1 MSIRLPPVAV
11 ARVLVTLLVLASI
24 VHARPALT
32 TETGKPVAVDPG
44 YCQDPMILDAFDGM
58 TIVAWRRRA
67 MHAVLLDQSG
77 AAAVGWPSGGIR
89 IPQDSL
95 WRVFEPRTLKLSDDA
110 VALFWTGVY
119 DENGDDDAY
128 VAWFSRT
135 AAVPPSP
142 AEILI
147 DSVTARV
154 GDQVALAVL
163 RQDESHAIVALSDK
177 SSGRF
182 QCLIKQAGLPGA
194 TTTGWPTGGVT
205 IADSIAVY
213 PVSACAD
220 DSAGC
225 FVLTLHEHTCSRPPP
240 PTVSPPCPA
249 DLRLFHLLPDGTL
262 DPAWPEA
269 GVLVTAAPGWDQQG
283 TVVSDRQGGA
293 YVAWYRAHPDSLIIL
308 AQHYGRDGLS
318 MKGWAPGGNQYPPT
332 YLTDLLYFEGVATS
346 ASGELVLLLSNYSR
360 PLLVAVR
367 PDGSLVPGWSATG
380 AFLTGGPNDGS
391 SWKSAAYQIDVTA
404 ADEIIVVDT
413 KHHPAWADGD
423 DVWGFAFSMHGS
435 ALPGWQTWGIPICS
449 TQGEQWQPTLALSA
463 NGTFK
468 VAWLDSRDVSPLP
481 DTSPYVFFDHFNVS
495 DGTVPTLATARLS
508 GHLVEGQL
516 LRASWSVA
524 DGGAYEVSALRAVDD
539 AEFSPCA
546 ALERSGEHELT
557 LTDSLPAIFSR
568 ASYVLAR
575 MVDGS
580 SHPISD
586 TLVIRSRRDTKGLAI
601 RCPSPQ
607 YGSAL
612 LLELDA
618 GVAADA
624 IEVAVFDVAG
634 RRVHEAQLRHPGVG
648 ANRLTLDI
656 ATVRQGLYF
665 VRVSDSDGRRA
676 STQVVRLK

>member
-1 MSIRLPPVAV
+1 MRRTFAFLAAVLAVDACAV
-11 ARVLVTLLVLASI
+11 A

-32 TETGKPVAVDPG
+32 TDAGKPVAVDPG

-77 AAAVGWPSGGIR
+77 AAGVGWPIGGVR

-95 WRVFEPRTLKLSDDA
+95 WRVFEPRALRLSDDA
-110 VALFWTGVY
+110 VALVWTGVY

-128 VAWFSRT
+128 VAWLSRT
-135 AAVPPSP
+135 GVDPPGP

-147 DSVTARV
+147 DSVTARA
-154 GDQVALAVL
+154 GDQVALAVI
-163 RQDESHAIVALSDK
+163 RQDDSHAIVALSDK
-177 SSGRF
+177 SSGRL

-194 TTTGWPTGGVT
+194 TSTGWPSGGIT
-205 IADSIAVY
+205 LADSIAVF

-225 FVLTLHEHTCSRPPP
+225 FVLTMHRHSCSRPPP

-249 DLRLFHLLPDGTL
+249 ELRLFHLLPDGEP
-262 DPAWPEA
+262 DPAWPIA
-269 GVLVTAAPGWDQQG
+269 GVLVTNTPGWDQQG

-293 YVAWYRAHPDSLIIL
+293 YVAWYRSHPDSLIIL

-318 MKGWAPGGNQYPPT
+318 MTGWNVDGNQYPPN
-332 YLTDLLYFEGVATS
+332 YLTDLLYLEGVTTS
-346 ASGELVLLLSNYSR
+346 ASGELVLLLSNFSQ

-367 PDGSLVPGWSATG
+367 PDGSLMPGWPATG

-391 SWKSAAYQIDVTA
+391 TWRSAQYRMALTP
-404 ADEIIVVDT
+404 ADEIIVVGT
-413 KHHPAWADGD
+413 RFRPASPEGD
-423 DVWGFAFSMHGS
+423 DIWGFAFAMSGS
-435 ALPGWQTWGIPICS
+435 SLPGWQPWGSPLCS
-449 TQGEQWQPTLALSA
+449 TVDAQSQPSLTLSA

-481 DTSPYVFFDHFNVS
+481 DTSPYVFFDHFNVT
-495 DGTVPTLATARLS
+495 DGTVPTLATAKLS
-508 GHLVEGQL
+508 GHVVEDKL
-516 LRASWSVA
+516 LRATWWLA
-524 DGGAYEVSALRAVDD
+524 DGGAPDVTALRAVDD
-539 AEFSPCA
+539 GEFSPHGT
-546 ALERSGEHELT
+546 LERSGEHELT
-557 LTDSLPAIFSR
+557 LADSLPANFSR
-568 ASYVLAR
+568 ASYVLVR
-575 MVDGS
+575 MINGA
-580 SHPISD
+580 SHSISD

-601 RCPSPQ
+601 SCPSPQ
-607 YGSAL
+607 YGSVL

-618 GVAADA
+618 ATAANA
-624 IEVAVFDVAG
+624 IEVTVFDVAG
-634 RRVHEAQLRHPGVG
+634 RRVHEARLKHPGVG
-648 ANRLTLDI
+648 ANRLTLDL